1 MAAMTDGSITIAPFP
16 WARRKKRSFDR
27 IIGCYDPDT
36 RPKKI
41 IRFHR
46 PNPPDLLVLKFVDLD
61 EPAPAPHDI
70 RSELRLPSVD
80 DLKAAL
86 AFDREDASLLI
97 HCHAGISR
105 STAIALAI
113 LSQRLGPGKESEAM
127 DELLRLRPEAVP
139 NLHIK
144 GWQTKSWGGQGACLA
159 PCWNAKHLRRRNVDS
174 RTGRPISTTMT
185 SAKRGASMPVSNDA
199 VTRRRRRST

>member
-1 MAAMTDGSITIAPFP
+1 MATMTDGSITIAPFP

-41 IRFHR
+41 VRFHR

-70 RSELRLPSVD
+70 RPELRLPSVD

-127 DELLRLRPEAVP
+127 DELLRIRPEAVP
-139 NLHIK
+139 NLHIIR
-144 GWQTKSWGGQGACLA
+144 LA
-159 PCWNAKHLRRRNVDS
+159 DEILG
-174 RTGRPISTTMT
+174 RTGRLLGTVLECETPEKTE
-185 SAKRGASMPVSNDA
+185 
-199 VTRRRRRST
+199 RRQQNRQAYFDYYDIR